1 MYYNKNNV
9 TVDVTEI
16 VNGKV
21 HTEKEDIVITEETK
35 LIITHDNSRYYVN
48 CYYTGD
54 HEEGSDS
61 YVIRVYNSTDGM
73 DITNINWLNKHEI
86 SWSDVDSS
94 GSCYD
99 RGLGLKDTEVEEAIM
114 EVLFGGDKPVI
125 VAF

>member
-9 TVDVTEI
+9 IIDVLQI
-16 VNGKV
+16 INGKV
-21 HTEKEDIVITEETK
+21 HTEKEDIVITDSVQMEVKHNNNT
-35 LIITHDNSRYYVN
+35 YYTE

-54 HEEGSDS
+54 NEEGSDS
-61 YVIRVYNSTDGM
+61 YVIRVYDDERGLGNSLLSGDCQ
-73 DITNINWLNKHEI
+73 IAV
-86 SWSDVDSS
+86 SDVDSS
-94 GSCYD
+94 GNCYD